1 MDSLMKSL
9 SVTPR
14 WIKRRVLVLLDGVI
28 VAGSLQLATV
38 IHVENLQPL
47 RDGSLWMTIG
57 LLVPTSL
64 LLFHWLGLYRIVIRY
79 MSHVTVP
86 TVAMVVMTSALLVV
100 PVSYMVEHAV
110 GLSVIVI
117 YTLLLL
123 LGIGS
128 LRFFIRELYRYSQ
141 RRQRKPVVI
150 YGAGAAGCELVD
162 ALRHGGEYEPVA
174 FVDDWRGLEGA
185 MVEGLRVHQPVALA
199 ALVQEY
205 QAAMVLLAIPS
216 APRWRRREI
225 LHWLSGLSVP
235 LKTIPGSADVIAG
248 RAKISELHD
257 VALEDLLGREAV
269 PAFPELLQANIRDK
283 AVMVTG
289 AGGSIGSE
297 LCRQIL
303 AQNPIRL
310 LLVDNCEFA
319 LYAIEQELRQVIET
333 THSRCELKPLLI
345 SVQHAGSLKAVFESF
360 QVHTVYHAAAY
371 KHVPMV
377 EFNLVQGVSNNVFG
391 TLNLAQAAITA
402 GVETFVV
409 ISTDKAVRPT
419 NAMGASKR
427 LTELICQAF
436 AHAQSNTRFCMV
448 RFGNVLGSSGSV
460 VPLFRKQI
468 EQGGP
473 IKVTHPEITRYF
485 MTIPEAAQLVIQAGA
500 MGEGGEVFV
509 LDMGDPV
516 RILDL
521 AMNMVRLSGLEVRD
535 AEHPEGDIEI
545 VYSGL
550 RPGEKLY
557 EELLIGDDVRR
568 TRHDRIMTSKERFW
582 EWPRL
587 ETFLKELEQA
597 FIETDHLRIRQL
609 LQSAPLDYHPLGD
622 IADLVWAARQAS
634 PLEPQQGKC
643 LTTNPFLTSMNRLD
657 PVLNQALNPA
667 TKES

>member
-1 MDSLMKSL
+1 MASLMKSL
-9 SVTPR
+9 SMTPR
-14 WIKRRVLVLLDGVI
+14 WIKRRVLVVLDGVI
-28 VAGSLQLATV
+28 MAGSLQLATM
-38 IHVENLQPL
+38 IHLESLQPL
-47 RDGSLWMTIG
+47 RNGSLWLAIG

-64 LLFHWLGLYRIVIRY
+64 FLFHWLGLYRLVIRY

-86 TVAMVVMTSALLVV
+86 KVVIVVMTSALLVA
-100 PVSYMVEHAV
+100 PASYLAGHSI
-110 GLSVIVI
+110 GPSIIVI
-117 YTLLLL
+117 YALLLL
-123 LGIGS
+123 LGVGS
-128 LRFFIRELYRYSQ
+128 LRFLLRELYHHSQ

-150 YGAGAAGCELVD
+150 YGAGAAGCELVS
-162 ALRHGGEYEPVA
+162 ALRNGGEYEPVA

-199 ALVQEY
+199 ALVQEHR
-205 QAAMVLLAIPS
+205 AAMVLLAIPS

-225 LHWLSGLSVP
+225 LHWLSDLSVP

-248 RAKISELHD
+248 RAKISELRE
-257 VALEDLLGREAV
+257 VALEDLLGRESV
-269 PAFPELLQANIRDK
+269 PAFPELMQANIRDK

-303 AQNPIRL
+303 DQEPVCL

-319 LYAIEQELRQVIET
+319 LYAIEQELKQHIEST
-333 THSRCELKPLLI
+333 QSRCELKPLLI
-345 SVQHAGSLKAVFESF
+345 SVQHPGSLKAVFESF
-360 QVHTVYHAAAY
+360 EVHTVYHAAAY

-391 TLNLAQAAITA
+391 TLHLAKAAMAA

-409 ISTDKAVRPT
+409 VSTDKAVRPT

-436 AHAQSNTRFCMV
+436 AHSQSNTRFCMV

-460 VPLFRKQI
+460 VPVFRNQI

-473 IKVTHPEITRYF
+473 IKVTHPDITRYF

-509 LDMGDPV
+509 LDMGEPV
-516 RILDL
+516 RIHDL
-521 AMNMVRLSGLEVRD
+521 ARNMVRLSGLEVKD

-550 RPGEKLY
+550 RPGEKLF
-557 EELLIGDDVRR
+557 EELLIGHDVSK
-568 TRHDRIMTSKERFW
+568 TQHDRIMTSKERFW

-587 ETFLKELEQA
+587 EAFLQELEQA
-597 FIETDHLRIRQL
+597 FIATDHLRIRQL
-609 LQSAPLDYHPLGD
+609 LQSAPLDYQPLD
-622 IADLVWAARQAS
+622 EIADLVWEARQAMLPDTRRHRLGANAALRS
-634 PLEPQQGKC
+634 V
-643 LTTNPFLTSMNRLD
+643 SRLD
-657 PVLNQALNPA
+657 PILKPV
-667 TKES
+667 TKEG

>member
-9 SVTPR
+9 SVAPR
-14 WIKRRVLVLLDGVI
+14 WIKRRVLVLLDGLI
-28 VAGSLQLATV
+28 VAASLQLATM
-38 IHVENLQPL
+38 IHLESFQPL

-86 TVAMVVMTSALLVV
+86 TVALVVATSALLVV
-100 PVSYMVEHAV
+100 PVSYMVEHPV

-128 LRFFIRELYRYSQ
+128 LRFLIRELYRYSQ

-283 AVMVTG
+283 SVMVTG

-319 LYAIEQELRQVIET
+319 LYAIEQELRQVVET
-333 THSRCELKPLLI
+333 NHSRCELKPLLI
-345 SVQHAGSLKAVFESF
+345 SVQHAGGLKAVFDSF

-377 EFNLVQGVSNNVFG
+377 EFNLVQGISNNVFG
-391 TLNLAQAAITA
+391 TLNLAQAAMTA
-402 GVETFVV
+402 GVEAFVV

-436 AHAQSNTRFCMV
+436 ANAQSKTRFCMV

-473 IKVTHPEITRYF
+473 INVTHPEITRYF

-509 LDMGDPV
+509 LDMGEPV

-521 AMNMVRLSGLEVRD
+521 AVNMIRLSGLEVRD

-587 ETFLKELEQA
+587 ETFLNELEQA
-597 FIETDHLRIRQL
+597 FIEADHVHIRQL
-609 LQSAPLDYHPLGD
+609 LQSAPLDYHPLD
-622 IADLVWAARQAS
+622 EIADLVWTARQTS
-634 PLEPQQGKC
+634 PREPQSQR
-643 LTTNPFLTSMNRLD
+643 LNTNPFLTSSTRHDSALNQ
-657 PVLNQALNPA
+657 VLNPV

>member
-1 MDSLMKSL
+1 MKSL

-86 TVAMVVMTSALLVV
+86 TVAMVVVTSALLVV
-100 PVSYMVEHAV
+100 PVSYMVEHSV

-319 LYAIEQELRQVIET
+319 LYAIEQELRQVVET

-391 TLNLAQAAITA
+391 TLNLAQAAMTA

-509 LDMGDPV
+509 LDMGEPV

-634 PLEPQQGKC
+634 PLEPQGQR

>member
-86 TVAMVVMTSALLVV
+86 TVAMVVVTSALLVV
-100 PVSYMVEHAV
+100 PVSYMVEHSV

-319 LYAIEQELRQVIET
+319 LYAIEQELRQVVET

-391 TLNLAQAAITA
+391 TLNLAQAAMTA

-509 LDMGDPV
+509 LDMGEPV

-634 PLEPQQGKC
+634 PLEPQGQR

>member
-9 SVTPR
+9 SVAPR
-14 WIKRRVLVLLDGVI
+14 WIKRRVLVLLDGLI
-28 VAGSLQLATV
+28 VAASLQLATM
-38 IHVENLQPL
+38 IHLESFQPL

-86 TVAMVVMTSALLVV
+86 TVALVVATSALLVV
-100 PVSYMVEHAV
+100 PVSYMVEHPV

-128 LRFFIRELYRYSQ
+128 LRFLIRELYRYSQ

-283 AVMVTG
+283 SVMVTG

-319 LYAIEQELRQVIET
+319 LYAIEQELRQVVET
-333 THSRCELKPLLI
+333 SHSRCELKPLLI
-345 SVQHAGSLKAVFESF
+345 SVQHAGGLKAVFDSF

-377 EFNLVQGVSNNVFG
+377 EFNLVQGISNNVFG
-391 TLNLAQAAITA
+391 TLNLAQAAMTA
-402 GVETFVV
+402 GVEAFVV

-436 AHAQSNTRFCMV
+436 ANAQSKTRFCMV

-473 IKVTHPEITRYF
+473 INVTHPEITRYF

-509 LDMGDPV
+509 LDMGEPV

-521 AMNMVRLSGLEVRD
+521 AVNMVRLSGLEVRD

-587 ETFLKELEQA
+587 ETFLNELEQA
-597 FIETDHLRIRQL
+597 FIEADHVHIRQL
-609 LQSAPLDYHPLGD
+609 LQSAPLDYHPLD
-622 IADLVWAARQAS
+622 EIADLVWTARQTS
-634 PLEPQQGKC
+634 PREPQSQR
-643 LTTNPFLTSMNRLD
+643 LNTNPFLTSSTRHDSALNQ
-657 PVLNQALNPA
+657 VLNPV

>member
-86 TVAMVVMTSALLVV
+86 TVAMVVVTSALLVV
-100 PVSYMVEHAV
+100 PVSYMVEHSV

-199 ALVQEY
+199 ALVQEH

-391 TLNLAQAAITA
+391 TLNLAQAAMTA

-509 LDMGDPV
+509 LDMGEPV

-587 ETFLKELEQA
+587 ENFLKELEQA

-609 LQSAPLDYHPLGD
+609 LQLAPLDYHPLGD

-634 PLEPQQGKC
+634 PLEPQGQR

>member
-1 MDSLMKSL
+1 MKSL

-28 VAGSLQLATV
+28 VAGSLQLATM
-38 IHVENLQPL
+38 IHLENLQPL

-100 PVSYMVEHAV
+100 PVSYMVEHSV

-391 TLNLAQAAITA
+391 TLNLAQAAMTA

-509 LDMGDPV
+509 LDMGEPV

-609 LQSAPLDYHPLGD
+609 LQSAPLDYHPLDD

-634 PLEPQQGKC
+634 PPEPQGQC
-643 LTTNPFLTSMNRLD
+643 LTTNPFLTSINRLD
-657 PVLNQALNPA
+657 PVLNPALNPA

>member
-14 WIKRRVLVLLDGVI
+14 WIKRRVLVLLDGVT
-28 VAGSLQLATV
+28 VASSLQLATM
-38 IHVENLQPL
+38 IHLENLQPL

-86 TVAMVVMTSALLVV
+86 TVAMVVVTSALLVV
-100 PVSYMVEHAV
+100 PVSYMVDHIV
-110 GLSVIVI
+110 GLSVVVI

-174 FVDDWRGLEGA
+174 FVDDWRGLEGS

-257 VALEDLLGREAV
+257 VALEDLLGRDAV

-391 TLNLAQAAITA
+391 TLNLAQAAMTA

-509 LDMGDPV
+509 LDMGEPV

-597 FIETDHLRIRQL
+597 FIDTDHLRIRQL
-609 LQSAPLDYHPLGD
+609 LQSAPLDYHPLDD

-634 PLEPQQGKC
+634 PPEPQGQR
-643 LTTNPFLTSMNRLD
+643 LNTNHLLTSMARLD
-657 PVLNQALNPA
+657 PVLNPALNPV

>member
-1 MDSLMKSL
+1 MKSL
-9 SVTPR
+9 SVAPR
-14 WIKRRVLVLLDGVI
+14 WIKRRVLVLLDGLI
-28 VAGSLQLATV
+28 VAASLQLATM
-38 IHVENLQPL
+38 IHLESFQPL

-86 TVAMVVMTSALLVV
+86 TVALVVATSALLVV
-100 PVSYMVEHAV
+100 PVSYMVEHPV

-128 LRFFIRELYRYSQ
+128 LRFLIRELYRYSQ

-283 AVMVTG
+283 SVMVTG

-319 LYAIEQELRQVIET
+319 LYAIEQELRQVVET
-333 THSRCELKPLLI
+333 NHSRCELKPLLI
-345 SVQHAGSLKAVFESF
+345 SVQHAGGLKAVFDSF

-377 EFNLVQGVSNNVFG
+377 EFNLVQGISNNVFG
-391 TLNLAQAAITA
+391 TLNLAQAAMTA
-402 GVETFVV
+402 GVEAFVV

-436 AHAQSNTRFCMV
+436 ANAQSKTRFCMV

-473 IKVTHPEITRYF
+473 INVTHPEITRYF
-485 MTIPEAAQLVIQAGA
+485 MTIPEAAQLVIQASA

-509 LDMGDPV
+509 LDMGEPV

-521 AMNMVRLSGLEVRD
+521 AVNMVRLSGLEVRD

-587 ETFLKELEQA
+587 ETFLNELEQA
-597 FIETDHLRIRQL
+597 FIEADHVHIRQL
-609 LQSAPLDYHPLGD
+609 LQSAPLDYHPLD
-622 IADLVWAARQAS
+622 EIADLVWTARQTS
-634 PLEPQQGKC
+634 PREPQSQR
-643 LTTNPFLTSMNRLD
+643 LNTNPFLTSSTRHDSALNQ
-657 PVLNQALNPA
+657 VLNPV

>member
-38 IHVENLQPL
+38 IHLENLQPL

-86 TVAMVVMTSALLVV
+86 TVAMVVVTSALLVV
-100 PVSYMVEHAV
+100 PVSYMVEHSV

-319 LYAIEQELRQVIET
+319 LYAIEQELRQVVET

-391 TLNLAQAAITA
+391 TLNLAQAAMTA

-509 LDMGDPV
+509 LDMGEPV

-634 PLEPQQGKC
+634 PFEPQGQR

>member
-1 MDSLMKSL
+1 MKSL
-9 SVTPR
+9 SVAPR
-14 WIKRRVLVLLDGVI
+14 WIKRRVLVLLDGLI
-28 VAGSLQLATV
+28 VAASLQLATM
-38 IHVENLQPL
+38 IHLESFQPL

-86 TVAMVVMTSALLVV
+86 TVALVVATSALLVV
-100 PVSYMVEHAV
+100 PVSYMVEHPV

-128 LRFFIRELYRYSQ
+128 LRFLIRELYRYSQ

-283 AVMVTG
+283 SVMVTG

-319 LYAIEQELRQVIET
+319 LYAIEQELRQVVET
-333 THSRCELKPLLI
+333 SHSRCELKPLLI
-345 SVQHAGSLKAVFESF
+345 SVQHAGGLKAVFDSF

-377 EFNLVQGVSNNVFG
+377 EFNLVQGISNNVFG
-391 TLNLAQAAITA
+391 TLNLAQAAMTA
-402 GVETFVV
+402 GVEAFVV

-436 AHAQSNTRFCMV
+436 ANAQSKTRFCMV

-473 IKVTHPEITRYF
+473 INVTHPEITRYF

-509 LDMGDPV
+509 LDMGEPV

-521 AMNMVRLSGLEVRD
+521 AVNMVRLSGLEVRD

-587 ETFLKELEQA
+587 ETFLNELEQA
-597 FIETDHLRIRQL
+597 FIEADHVHIRQL
-609 LQSAPLDYHPLGD
+609 LQSAPLDYHPLD
-622 IADLVWAARQAS
+622 EIADLVWTARQTS
-634 PLEPQQGKC
+634 PREPQSQR
-643 LTTNPFLTSMNRLD
+643 LNTNPFLTSSTRHDSALNQ
-657 PVLNQALNPA
+657 VLNPV